1 MLGRMRLHT
10 FRVFLY
16 YSVCVVT
23 IPIYALIVI
32 LLTPAPFRFRYAIAM
47 RWIRLQYRALSTLV
61 GLRYE
66 VEGLENIPD
75 GAAVLYCKHQSMIEC
90 ITTQMFLPPQTW
102 VLKRELLW
110 VPMFGWGLAQLD
122 PIAINRSAGRSAVE
136 QIVEQGKALF
146 RRGIWVV
153 IFPEGTRM
161 PPGQTRRYGMGGAVL
176 ASETGVP
183 VVPLAHNAGRFW
195 LQGRF
200 DILPGT
206 FRMRIGP
213 PIDTRGLSPEEINAR
228 AKAWINQAMA
238 EIDGPE
244 QEVARPNHNGP
255 TP

>member
-1 MLGRMRLHT
+1 MRLHT
-10 FRVFLY
+10 LRVFAY
-16 YSVCVVT
+16 YCTCIIT
-23 IPIYALIVI
+23 IPVYATGVI
-32 LLTPAPFRFRYAIAM
+32 LLTPAPFRFRYAVAM
-47 RWIRLQYRALSTLV
+47 GWLRVQHWALRNMV
-61 GLRYE
+61 GLSYE
-66 VEGLENIPD
+66 VEGLEHVPSE
-75 GAAVLYCKHQSMIEC
+75 AAVLYCKHQSMIEC

-122 PIAINRSAGRSAVE
+122 PVAIDRSAGSSAVQ
-136 QIVEQGKALF
+136 QIVDQGRGLF
-146 RRGIWVV
+146 KRGIWGV

-183 VVPLAHNAGRFW
+183 VLPLAHNAGRFW
-195 LQGRF
+195 LKGRF

-213 PIDTRGLSPEEINAR
+213 PIDTRGLSPEEINESAM
-228 AKAWINQAMA
+228 AWINQAMT
-238 EIDGPE
+238 EIDGPQE
-244 QEVARPNHNGP
+244 EVARPRRNGP